1 MIYKLCPLILASC
14 LMACQSLSPS
24 TPIGGQT
31 DQYGCL
37 PSTGARWSH
46 LKQACVQGFEVADIR
61 LSETIDGV
69 AYGVEVILSDDR
81 QQAEVFAVS
90 LPDKTLLTAVKGGY
104 ISDDGKIRLLNTA
117 QGWKLIR

>member
-1 MIYKLCPLILASC
+1 M
-14 LMACQSLSPS
+14 
-24 TPIGGQT
+24 
-31 DQYGCL
+31 
-37 PSTGARWSH
+37 
-46 LKQACVQGFEVADIR
+46 QGFEVADIR

-69 AYGVEVILSDDR
+69 AYGVWVILSDDR

-117 QGWKLIR
+117 QGWRLIR